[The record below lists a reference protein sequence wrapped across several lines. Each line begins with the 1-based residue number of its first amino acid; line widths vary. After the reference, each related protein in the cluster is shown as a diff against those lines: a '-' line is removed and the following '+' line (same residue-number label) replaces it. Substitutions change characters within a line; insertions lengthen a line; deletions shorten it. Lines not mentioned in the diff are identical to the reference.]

1 VEAKRLL
8 DESLRLYQ
16 QADDPKGIADSL
28 YVLGR
33 VAWSLGDYL
42 TAQSSHEAAL
52 ARQISLANQWDVA
65 MSHYALGLVALFQGD
80 LPGARRRI
88 ESALALF
95 QAMGSQLGVTIVEVW
110 RGWITAYEGDLA
122 AARETLSHCLAFGKK
137 AGGPRTIIFSL
148 VGLGDIARREG
159 DLEAA
164 RAYYEEGLTTG
175 GDRQFVAFSLEGLGM
190 VAVSQERFVEAARWF
205 GAADSLRQAKAMP
218 LPPFR
223 QAAYKRN
230 LELVRTQLD
239 PAAFHSAWAEG
250 PQLYGHLI
258 EEPKPV
264 GSALPD
270 SGQSPLPEP
279 LTPRELDVLRLVAQG
294 LTNAQVGEQLVISP
308 RTVDAHLRSIYGKLD
323 VTSRAAA
330 TRFALEH
337 QLV

>member
-1 VEAKRLL
+1 
-8 DESLRLYQ
+8 
-16 QADDPKGIADSL
+16 
-28 YVLGR
+28 
-33 VAWSLGDYL
+33 
-42 TAQSSHEAAL
+42 
-52 ARQISLANQWDVA
+52 
-65 MSHYALGLVALFQGD
+65 

-175 GDRQFVAFSLEGLGM
+175 GDRQFVAFSLEGLGL
-190 VAVSQERFVEAARWF
+190 VAVSQERFVEAARCF
-205 GAADSLRQAKAMP
+205 GAAGSLRQAKAMP

-223 QAAYKRN
+223 QADYEQNLALLRAY
-230 LELVRTQLD
+230 LE

-250 PQLYGHLI
+250 PQLYAHLI
-258 EEPKPV
+258 EAPKPV